1 MTGLVN
7 MFENFA
13 KAANECLYG
22 SGERVKRWKRKKW
35 RSLRIETPWVKIE
48 YISDNGRR
56 LEKSDE

>member
-1 MTGLVN
+1 MAGLVN
-7 MFENFA
+7 IFENFA

-22 SGERVKRWKRKKW
+22 RGER
-35 RSLRIETPWVKIE
+35 VKIE

>member
-1 MTGLVN
+1 MAGLIGF
-7 MFENFA
+7 FEQIS

-22 SGERVKRWKRKKW
+22 SGERVKRWKRKRW
-35 RSLRIETPWVKIE
+35 RSLRIETKWVKIE